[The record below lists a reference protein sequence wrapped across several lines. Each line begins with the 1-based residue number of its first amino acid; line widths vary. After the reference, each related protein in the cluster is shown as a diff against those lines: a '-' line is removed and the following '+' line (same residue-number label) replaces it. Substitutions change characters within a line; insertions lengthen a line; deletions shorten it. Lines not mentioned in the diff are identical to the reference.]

1 MGLVKP
7 RRKSKR
13 TDAAGHRVI
22 DPVYSLTISAAAGLV
37 LVQGAWQKWQQLEA
51 FAAAMQDYEL
61 IPDVAVPSASRA
73 LIATEATIG
82 LALLWPRSH
91 PWALLAGIA
100 LLVMVTAAVVLNLLR
115 GRTAISCG
123 CGGASDQQIS
133 WSLVMRNG
141 LFATLLGLAA
151 QPWSDRQLIPLDY
164 LTCLVGALML
174 AGFYAVV
181 GQLLSNQPRLD
192 ALRYR

>member
-1 MGLVKP
+1 M
-7 RRKSKR
+7 
-13 TDAAGHRVI
+13 I
-22 DPVYSLTISAAAGLV
+22 DPVYSLTISVAAGLV
-37 LVQGAWQKWQQLEA
+37 LLHGAWQKWQQHET

-73 LIATEATIG
+73 LIGAETAIG

-100 LLVMVTAAVVLNLLR
+100 LLAVVTAAVVLNLLR

-123 CGGASDQQIS
+123 CGGGSDQQIS
-133 WSLVMRNG
+133 WALVMRNG
-141 LFATLLGLAA
+141 LFAVFLGLAA
-151 QPWSDRQLIPLDY
+151 QPWLTRELTPIDY
-164 LTCLVGALML
+164 LTCFFGALML